1 MNGPIPADTSLDWLT
16 IAIISTQVTEEVK
29 GKLTQERCY
38 LVTETERL
46 EQTRHGKMSSDVTR
60 CHD

>member
-1 MNGPIPADTSLDWLT
+1 M
-16 IAIISTQVTEEVK
+16 TEEVK

-46 EQTRHGKMSSDVTR
+46 EQTRHGRDVIR
-60 CHD
+60 CHEMSWDVL

>member
-1 MNGPIPADTSLDWLT
+1 M
-16 IAIISTQVTEEVK
+16 TEEVK

-46 EQTRHGKMSSDVTR
+46 EQTRHGKMSSDVMTHDNVMG
-60 CHD
+60 CHKMTL